1 MLLNHANA
9 IYQEWWTITY
19 SCLEWYSQSRRSIC
33 DTTRMVIGGVW
44 RLSASV
50 CGIADCGAT
59 VLLRL
64 LLWVVCAS
72 SHRGCLHGVRTRR
85 CGFLSSGSGICWT
98 RTTRVLDACFLCGS
112 RQRELWHAGSL
123 MACWCAR
130 KSRRL
135 CSVGVVG
142 FIGPP
147 LSRRLIDTSV
157 RAESA
162 ALAY

>member
-19 SCLEWYSQSRRSIC
+19 SCLEWYSQSRRSIW

-44 RLSASV
+44 HLLSASV

-85 CGFLSSGSGICWT
+85 CGFLSSGSRICWT
-98 RTTRVLDACFLCGS
+98 RTTRVLDACFLCRS
-112 RQRELWHAGSL
+112 R
-123 MACWCAR
+123 
-130 KSRRL
+130 
-135 CSVGVVG
+135 
-142 FIGPP
+142 
-147 LSRRLIDTSV
+147 
-157 RAESA
+157 
-162 ALAY
+162 ALACRIADGMLVCTQVETAL